1 MNKKKKWWKEAVV
14 YQIYPRSFNDSNG
27 DGIGDLNGIKEKL
40 DYLKDLG
47 IDVIWLSPIYKS
59 PNDDNGYDISDYYS
73 IMEEFG
79 TMDDF
84 NKLLEQIHKKD
95 MKLIMDLVI
104 NHTSDEHQWFKRSAK
119 DKNNKYS
126 DYYIWRD
133 PVDGEPPN
141 NWESR
146 FSGSAWTYCESRDQY
161 YLHLFSKKQPDLNWE
176 NQNVKN
182 DIFKMIDWWLAKG
195 IDGFRMDVINFIA
208 KERGLPDSI
217 RPDSPEKW
225 SSLPK
230 SHEILN
236 KLRKEVIDNYN
247 VMTVGETPFV
257 TPKDGH
263 KYVNNSRDEL
273 DMIFHFEHV
282 DLNDFNDKNFIK
294 FKDIQSKWYK
304 VQEKGGWL
312 SQYFA
317 NHDQPRPI
325 SKFFND
331 NQYREESA
339 KLIAMMLLTL
349 PGTPYIY
356 QGEEIGMTNV
366 DFNSIEEYN
375 DIRTINKYYDLLNKN
390 QNVDDFFNNI
400 KQLSR
405 DNARTPMQWSN
416 NKYAGFSDTKPW
428 LKINPNYN
436 KINVENNLDDSNS
449 VYHFYKKLIK
459 YRKQNKGLIYGDYK
473 DLLKLDKE
481 LYYFKKTFQEKE
493 FYVILNFTDKII
505 DLEEKKVKFNYTQL
519 ELCNYNN
526 HNEYNEKKLQPYEA
540 RLYKLK
546 NEL

>member
-1 MNKKKKWWKEAVV
+1 
-14 YQIYPRSFNDSNG
+14 
-27 DGIGDLNGIKEKL
+27 
-40 DYLKDLG
+40 
-47 IDVIWLSPIYKS
+47 
-59 PNDDNGYDISDYYS
+59 
-73 IMEEFG
+73 
-79 TMDDF
+79 
-84 NKLLEQIHKKD
+84 
-95 MKLIMDLVI
+95 
-104 NHTSDEHQWFKRSAK
+104 
-119 DKNNKYS
+119 
-126 DYYIWRD
+126 
-133 PVDGEPPN
+133 
-141 NWESR
+141 
-146 FSGSAWTYCESRDQY
+146 
-161 YLHLFSKKQPDLNWE
+161 
-176 NQNVKN
+176 
-182 DIFKMIDWWLAKG
+182 
-195 IDGFRMDVINFIA
+195 
-208 KERGLPDSI
+208 
-217 RPDSPEKW
+217 
-225 SSLPK
+225 
-230 SHEILN
+230 
-236 KLRKEVIDNYN
+236 
-247 VMTVGETPFV
+247 
-257 TPKDGH
+257 
-263 KYVNNSRDEL
+263 
-273 DMIFHFEHV
+273 MIFHFEHV

>member
-1 MNKKKKWWKEAVV
+1 MDKNKKWWKESVV

-27 DGIGDLNGIKEKL
+27 DGIGDLNGIRKKL
-40 DYLKDLG
+40 DYLNNLG

-73 IMEEFG
+73 IMKEFG

-104 NHTSDEHQWFKRSAK
+104 NHTSDEHPWFKRSSK

-133 PVDGEPPN
+133 PINDEPPN

-146 FSGSAWTYCESRDQY
+146 FGGSAWTYCESRGQY
-161 YLHLFSKKQPDLNWE
+161 YLHLFSKKQPDLNWK
-176 NQNVKN
+176 NINVKN

-208 KERGLPDSI
+208 KEQGLPDSI

-230 SHEILN
+230 SHKILN
-236 KLRKEVIDNYN
+236 ELRNEVINNYN

-257 TPKDGH
+257 TPEDGH
-263 KYVNNSRDEL
+263 KYVNKNRNEL

-282 DLNDFNDKNFIK
+282 HLNNFDDKNFIK
-294 FKDIQSKWYK
+294 YKDIQSKWYE

-325 SKFFND
+325 SKFLND
-331 NQYREESA
+331 DQYREESA

-366 DFNSIEEYN
+366 DFDSIEDYN
-375 DIRTINKYYDLLNKN
+375 DIRTINKYYNLLNEN
-390 QNVDDFFNNI
+390 QKIDDFFDDI
-400 KQLSR
+400 KHLSR
-405 DNARTPMQWSN
+405 DNARTPMQWSD
-416 NKYAGFSDTKPW
+416 NKYAGFSDTEPW

-436 KINVENNLDDSNS
+436 KINVENNLNDSNS
-449 VYHFYKKLIK
+449 VYYFYKELIN
-459 YRKQNKGLIYGDYK
+459 YRKKNKGLIYGDYK

-481 LYYFKKTFQEKE
+481 LYYFKKIFGEKE
-493 FYVILNFTDKII
+493 FHVMLNFTDELI
-505 DLEEKKVKFNYTQL
+505 DLEEKNIKMNYNLL
-519 ELCNYNN
+519 EFCNYNN
-526 HNEYNEKKLQPYEA
+526 YNEKKLQPYEA

-546 NEL
+546 KKCET